1 MYHIESQFSRLV
13 EIVKTLR
20 GDNGCPWDKRQTTE
34 SLVKYLKSEVDE
46 LLAAIDNA
54 DPSNLCEELGDVLFI
69 LVMIAE
75 INETEKS
82 FSLSDVLSGITE
94 KLIRRHPHVFAGK
107 QVSDEQELREQ
118 WEKIKAMEKAKKLI

>member
-46 LLAAIDNA
+46 LLAAIDNV

>member
-1 MYHIESQFSRLV
+1 MYHTESQFSRLV

-34 SLVKYLKSEVDE
+34 SLVKYLKSEFDE
-46 LLAAIDNA
+46 LLSAIDNA